1 MRLHLTALMIVAL
14 GLIPGWL
21 QAQDAPRMQWPQ
33 WRGPL
38 ATGEAPNA
46 NPPLTWSEQENI
58 KWKVEIPGEGS
69 STPIIH
75 NNRIYLLTA
84 IKTDRV
90 GENTVPAEEQPMRS
104 FGIVFP
110 TNIYQF
116 VVLCLDRETGKVL
129 WQQVAREEVPHEGVH
144 PDNDYASASP
154 VTDGQRLY
162 VSFGSRGVYAYD
174 FDGNKLWERQ
184 ITRLQTRNSFGEGS
198 SPSVHDGVLVTVWD
212 QQEGSFIEA
221 LDAATGQT
229 LWKKER
235 DEVTSWATPLIVE
248 RAGKAQAIVSASNR
262 VRSYEL
268 KTGELLWECGGQVGN
283 VIPAPVAD
291 QERVYCMSGFRG
303 AALYALPFDQTGDLT
318 DSDKIAWSMKQGTPY
333 VPSPLLYGGRLY
345 FNQSNNGILTVVEA
359 ATGKVLIERTRLPGI
374 ASIYAS
380 PVGAAGRVYLTSR
393 DGATLVIKH
402 GVDEV
407 EVLAQNKL
415 DEAFDASMAIVD
427 DEIFLR
433 GKRYLYCIE

>member
-1 MRLHLTALMIVAL
+1 MRFHLTALMIVAL